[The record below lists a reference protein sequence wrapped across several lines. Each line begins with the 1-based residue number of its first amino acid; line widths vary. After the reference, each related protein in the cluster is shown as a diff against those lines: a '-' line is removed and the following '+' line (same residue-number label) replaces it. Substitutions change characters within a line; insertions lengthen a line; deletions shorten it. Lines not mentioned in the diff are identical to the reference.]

1 MAESDNLLRNF
12 QIILPARL
20 VEGETA
26 TAWVGGYVPDP
37 NYDNTISYS
46 DPVFS
51 TSDDTVAT
59 VNTAT
64 GEVTAIKAGLVTI
77 TAKIGTVAAST
88 KVTVVIDST
97 AKTAVDISVAPKN
110 FKVDQKSAIT
120 VTPDNTNNKFGL
132 RTGGPRTGNAL
143 IVDNDGNLY
152 GSRAGFDYLE
162 GYGKNVES
170 NRVWVEVEPRGA
182 LLDFA
187 VKLTPSSTL
196 TSGVSQASVVN
207 ENYTHGFNFDAD
219 DATWDTSD
227 HKIATIDADGRITTL
242 KDGRVTISCELYGM
256 TRYADLI
263 VTAHPLTSFSLT
275 LSSPTIGRVT
285 TSELTIDSITPAGA
299 VVHPTYTSSRPDI
312 ARVDSRGNFTPIS
325 EGTTRI
331 TVTDS
336 VTQISKHVDLV
347 VDFSDAPEV
356 VADPSGI
363 MITTQSD
370 VPVRNLGTEERNTV
384 SYKIVPQGH
393 PWSPAPVGVRVK
405 NTDIASAVIT
415 GTTDKVLE
423 LTGVSVGPTELS
435 IFNGGTIETFPVFI
449 SENPVIV
456 TITANTGLRIY
467 KTSGPHDADVFF
479 SILPAGTSVTLT
491 SSNDT
496 VAKIVDDQVTIMS
509 VGTADLTATAADGT
523 SAKYSLTVLADPV
536 VASKDDVTGKKRGED
551 VLFSDLFTFTD
562 STADDYDFT
571 SDNSG
576 VVGADKVTLV
586 NTGTTKVTA
595 THKYVSTVTAEASIT
610 GVVGPTVAAVNAS
623 VNMLVGDNKTI
634 DELFTFTESTK
645 SDYTLSANGAA
656 VDVNNQTGEV
666 TSASDGS
673 VIITATH
680 KVYADITA
688 TVTIVVASIVNV
700 NYTVADF
707 TFNYTGNNGEGVGS
721 VVFKDTSNN
730 DKATVALVPNTNLSN
745 GDTPT
750 IQITA
755 KHGFHANGKDVDTS
769 LKAPAITGLL
779 EVVDVTITKENL
791 TFTYGG
797 AYSGVGTASVAF
809 KDPANDAKATLSL
822 NKTTGLS
829 NGDTVTV
836 TITAKSGFTVNGK
849 ATDNSITDSVVGLK
863 TNVIYQAGDVTI
875 SLTGNNG
882 SGVATKSSTDK
893 PGTTVSISPTTGLSN
908 DDVVTATITADSTHL
923 VNGKATD
930 TLDITVT
937 NLPDAP
943 KAIHVTDGTATV
955 AGDATTI
962 VADDGMKTVIVKGDA
977 DSTIPG
983 LSAESSDSTKL
994 TVAINADGTT
1004 AELTPVSG
1012 QTGSVTV
1019 TFKAAGYTNSVLT
1032 VTLS

>member
-51 TSDDTVAT
+51 TSDETVAT
-59 VNTAT
+59 VNTST

-97 AKTAVDISVAPKN
+97 AKTTVDLSVAPKN

-120 VTPDNTNNKFGL
+120 ATPDNTNNKFGL

-162 GYGKNVES
+162 GYGKNVTS

-207 ENYTHGFNFDAD
+207 ENYTHGFHFDAD

-227 HKIATIDADGRITTL
+227 HTIATIDEDGRITTL

-263 VTAHPLTSFSLT
+263 VTAHPLTSFTLA
-275 LSSPTIGRVT
+275 LSSPKISRIT
-285 TSELTIDSITPAGA
+285 TSELTIGGITPTGA
-299 VVHPTYTSSRPDI
+299 VVHPTYESSNPDI
-312 ARVDSRGNFTPIS
+312 ARVDSKGKFTPIS

-336 VTQISKHVDLV
+336 VTKISKHVDLV
-347 VDFSDAPEV
+347 VDFSDTPV
-356 VADPSGI
+356 VVPDPSGI
-363 MITTQSD
+363 VVTDLSD
-370 VPVRNLGTEERNTV
+370 NPVRTLNAKEYLTDT
-384 SYKIVPQGH
+384 YKVIPQGH
-393 PWSPAPVGVRVK
+393 PWGPAPVGVRVK
-405 NTDIASAVIT
+405 DTKIATAVIS
-415 GTTDKVLE
+415 GTTDKTLE
-423 LTGVSVGPTELS
+423 VKGISAGSTELS
-435 IFNGGTIETFPVFI
+435 IYNGGILETFPVLVATYDGDV
-449 SENPVIV
+449 VI
-456 TITANTGLRIY
+456 TPNTDLRIY
-467 KTSGPHDADVFF
+467 KTSGPHDAEVFF
-479 SILPAGTSVTLT
+479 STTPQGIPVTLT
-491 SSNDT
+491 SSNDE
-496 VAKIVDDQVTIMS
+496 VAKIVDNKVIIVA
-509 VGTADLTATAADGT
+509 VGTADLTATSADGT

-536 VASKDDVTGKKRGED
+536 VVNKADVTGKKRGQD
-551 VLFSDLFTFTD
+551 VLFADLFTFTN
-562 STADDYDFT
+562 STAADYTFT
-571 SDNSG
+571 SDNSS
-576 VVGADKVTLV
+576 VVGADKVTLA
-586 NTGTTKVTA
+586 NTGTTRVTA
-595 THKYVSTVTAEASIT
+595 TNKYVTTVTAVASIT
-610 GVVGPTVAAVNAS
+610 GVVGPTVTATNS
-623 VNMLVGDNKTI
+623 NIDMLVGDTKSI
-634 DELFTFTESTK
+634 DDLFTFTESTK
-645 SDYTLSANGAA
+645 SDYTLSADGSA
-656 VDVNNQTGEV
+656 VSVNNQTGV
-666 TSASDGS
+666 ITGASDGS
-673 VIITATH
+673 VIVTATH
-680 KVYADITA
+680 KVYADVTA
-688 TVTIVVASIVNV
+688 TTRVTVASIVNV
-700 NYTVADF
+700 NYTVEDF
-707 TFNYTGNNGEGVGS
+707 TLNYTGNNGAATGS
-721 VVFKDTSNN
+721 VVFKDTAN
-730 DKATVALVPNTNLSN
+730 DAKATVVLSPNTGLSN

-750 IQITA
+750 IKITA
-755 KHGFHANGKDVDTS
+755 NRGFTANGQEVDTS
-769 LKAPAITGLL
+769 LKAPAITGLQDA
-779 EVVDVTITKENL
+779 VVDVTITKNDL

-797 AYSGVGTASVAF
+797 SYSGVGTAAVAF
-809 KDPANDAKATLSL
+809 KNPANDAKATLSL
-822 NKTTGLS
+822 SKTTGLS

-849 ATDNSITDSVVGLK
+849 ATDNSITDNVVGLK

-882 SGVATKSSTDK
+882 SGVATKSSVDK
-893 PGTTVSISPTTGLSN
+893 PGTTVAIDPTTGLSN
-908 DDVVTATITADSTHL
+908 SDVVTATITADSTHL
-923 VNGKATD
+923 VNGKSTD

-943 KAIHVTDGTATV
+943 
-955 AGDATTI
+955 
-962 VADDGMKTVIVKGDA
+962 
-977 DSTIPG
+977 
-983 LSAESSDSTKL
+983 
-994 TVAINADGTT
+994 
-1004 AELTPVSG
+1004 
-1012 QTGSVTV
+1012 
-1019 TFKAAGYTNSVLT
+1019 
-1032 VTLS
+1032 